1 MNIALRFLIVTCALA
16 LLLAPGSG
24 WTASTTNGGS
34 TPNGKP
40 FTYLQ
45 TQIAADQAAISALQA
60 DTTTLKA
67 GLAEVWT
74 ALNALTA
81 RVTANEASIQNLFG
95 SVKDLRFTVQ
105 AQGKAL
111 QDAGAQLAVLRKDVN
126 ANADAIAAA
135 QANINSM
142 QDYLHT
148 QVDALNAQNV
158 SMALTVAAVQSDLS
172 QFRATVAAQ
181 EAAIK
186 AQIADLQAQIDQIN
200 TGLANTVGMLTLEQL
215 SAALLT
221 ASNLGN
227 QILSLSLNLQDLRAA
242 YENHTHTFQDIW
254 NVYTQTVLVQDAVY
268 GTQQVYMQ
276 IGTGS
281 YWVQTC
287 TIFCFGNDGYW
298 QTYPIYGYVTETY
311 LVSPAIY
318 ETRTFFDTYPNTT
331 STPQ

>member
-24 WTASTTNGGS
+24 WAASTTNGGS
-34 TPNGKP
+34 TPSGKP
-40 FTYLQ
+40 FSYLQ
-45 TQIAADQAAISALQA
+45 TQIAADQSAISALQA
-60 DTTTLKA
+60 DTTALKA

-81 RVTANEASIQNLFG
+81 RVSSNEASIQSLFG
-95 SVKDLRFTVQ
+95 NVKDLRSTVQ

-111 QDAGAQLAVLRKDVN
+111 QVAGAQLAVLRTDVN

-142 QDYLHT
+142 QDTLHT
-148 QVDALNAQNV
+148 QVDALNAQNAA
-158 SMALTVAAVQSDLS
+158 MALTVAAVQADLV
-172 QFRATVAAQ
+172 QFRGTVAAQ
-181 EAAIK
+181 ETAIK

-200 TGLANTVGMLTLEQL
+200 VGLANTVGMLTLEQL

-227 QILSLSLNLQDLRAA
+227 QIQSLNMNLQDLRAA

-254 NVYTQTVLVQDAVY
+254 NVYTQTVLVQNAVY
-268 GTQQVYMQ
+268 GTYQVWEQ
-276 IGTGS
+276 VGTNSVFVCDFYFFGCVS
-281 YWVQTC
+281 GHYESQPVYAWV
-287 TIFCFGNDGYW
+287 
-298 QTYPIYGYVTETY
+298 TYTY

-318 ETRTFFDTYPNTT
+318 ETRTYFDTYPNTT
-331 STPQ
+331 SAPQ